1 MKVKEIR
8 KILEQYA
15 EDTDIFVLESHRS
28 NGADKL
34 LNLININETTDQDTN
49 KVSLYIET
57 EEKMYLAKFER
68 EEEYLCQPKGKNLC
82 PKEKEANKL
91 ISD

>member
-1 MKVKEIR
+1 MKVKEIK

-28 NGADKL
+28 NGAGKL
-34 LNLININETTDQDTN
+34 LNLLNVKETTDKDTN
-49 KVSLYIET
+49 KDSLYIET

-68 EEEYLCQPKGKNLC
+68 EEEYSCQTGKEVSNLT
-82 PKEKEANKL
+82 
-91 ISD
+91 SD

>member
-15 EDTDIFVLESHRS
+15 ADTDIFVLESHRS
-28 NGADKL
+28 NGAGKL
-34 LNLININETTDQDTN
+34 LNLLNIKESTDQDTN
-49 KVSLYIET
+49 KVRLYIET

-68 EEEYLCQPKGKNLC
+68 EEEYSCQT
-82 PKEKEANKL
+82 EKEVNNL
-91 ISD
+91 TSD

>member
-8 KILEQYA
+8 KILEQYSA
-15 EDTDIFVLESHRS
+15 DTDIFVLEKLRP
-28 NGADKL
+28 NGYGNL
-34 LNLININETTDQDTN
+34 LNLLNIKETTDQDTN

-68 EEEYLCQPKGKNLC
+68 EEEYLCQT
-82 PKEKEANKL
+82 KEK
-91 ISD
+91 